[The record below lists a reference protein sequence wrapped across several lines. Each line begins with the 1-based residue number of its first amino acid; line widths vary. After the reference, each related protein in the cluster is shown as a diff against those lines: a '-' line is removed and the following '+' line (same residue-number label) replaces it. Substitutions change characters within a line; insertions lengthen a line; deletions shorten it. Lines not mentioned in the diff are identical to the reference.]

1 MEKISRTFN
10 GKIETYTKQIF
21 YKDIDECIR
30 VKQSM
35 AENILTVASIEH
47 PLIPKIYAADNTWYE
62 MELIDGKQVGDFI
75 WTVSYEERKELIFKL
90 VSQISSLISLMFK
103 LKNES
108 LPYHMFIGKDM
119 RTLSNYMIDKDGRI
133 VCVDFDTWRWY
144 PDKEAMWNARN
155 AVSFVIEKLLI
166 S

>member
-1 MEKISRTFN
+1 M
-10 GKIETYTKQIF
+10 IF

-90 VSQISSLISLMFK
+90 VSQISSLIYVMSK

-108 LPYHMFIGKDM
+108 FPNHMFIGKDM
-119 RTLSNYMIDKDGRI
+119 RNITNYMISKDGRI
-133 VCVDFDTWRWY
+133 MCIDFDSWKWWPT
-144 PDKEAMWNARN
+144 KEAIWHARN
-155 AVSFVIEKLLI
+155 AISFPLEKLLI

>member
-1 MEKISRTFN
+1 
-10 GKIETYTKQIF
+10 
-21 YKDIDECIR
+21 
-30 VKQSM
+30 
-35 AENILTVASIEH
+35 
-47 PLIPKIYAADNTWYE
+47 
-62 MELIDGKQVGDFI
+62 
-75 WTVSYEERKELIFKL
+75 
-90 VSQISSLISLMFK
+90 MFK